1 MSGDAWVNTD
11 AGFLGG
17 PDEVGSARDRVLK
30 IQAKLHLWAKS
41 DPDRRFGDLFNLVA
55 DPAFLIEAW
64 VRVRGNKG
72 ARSAG
77 VDGQTAYSVESERG
91 TVAFLGEV
99 RAGLPPGSWRV
110 SLRPRPVGRRSG
122 SRS

>member
-11 AGFLGG
+11 AGFWDG
-17 PDEVGSARDRVLK
+17 PDQVGSARDRVLK

-72 ARSAG
+72 PGRRAWTARRPTTSSPNAARWRFWVRCGPRCGRARS
-77 VDGQTAYSVESERG
+77 
-91 TVAFLGEV
+91 
-99 RAGLPPGSWRV
+99 
-110 SLRPRPVGRRSG
+110 PRCRSRNG
-122 SRS
+122 